1 MMALLAKKDE
11 KCAFQLDSV
20 EAGDGPGAMCVTGL
34 QFKYDS
40 SKELLRDSTLTIHA
54 YRRYGLIGRNGEGKS
69 SLLRILPEFAP
80 PGTRI
85 HVVHQVRRPWRP
97 SFLAAVLAEIQLCN
111 VCSCQEIL
119 RCNGRG

>member
-40 SKELLRDSTLTIHA
+40 SKELLRDSTTFGTKEEGERPAPRDDLT
-54 YRRYGLIGRNGEGKS
+54 E
-69 SLLRILPEFAP
+69 PEEAHD
-80 PGTRI
+80 R
-85 HVVHQVRRPWRP
+85 
-97 SFLAAVLAEIQLCN
+97 
-111 VCSCQEIL
+111 
-119 RCNGRG
+119 GRGAKEFLLA